1 MSEEPRWGP
10 AHEYRARPRWRSGR
24 PDRPTGRES
33 GRRSERQQPAGHGSD
48 WYEEPA
54 PAPRAQR
61 PPRLRR
67 RGRFGTILLLL
78 VLLLIAYPVALGV
91 VGYQAVHKVG
101 PLPEGTVTDGP
112 GYTVLMVGSDSR
124 EGTEIGGGG
133 GARTDTIM
141 LLHRPSGGGP
151 TVLLSVPRDSYVE
164 IPGKGSNKIN
174 AAYAFGGPALL
185 IRTIEQATGIGIDGY
200 VETDLAHFPSIVD
213 AVGGV
218 EMCPAE
224 PMQDPK
230 ADLDVPAGCQ
240 VMDGTTALGY
250 ARTRAGPRG
259 DLGRVERQRELIAAI
274 SKEATKPT
282 TLINPFQAFPLAR
295 SAGGALSVDDGT
307 GPFDLARF
315 ALAMKAV
322 SGGNALTLTVPVA
335 DATRRTDAGVVVDWN
350 EEKAQQVFQSIQNDD
365 TEAIRPIAEDQS
377 AG

>member
-1 MSEEPRWGP
+1 V
-10 AHEYRARPRWRSGR
+10 
-24 PDRPTGRES
+24 
-33 GRRSERQQPAGHGSD
+33 
-48 WYEEPA
+48 
-54 PAPRAQR
+54 
-61 PPRLRR
+61 LV
-67 RGRFGTILLLL
+67 

-91 VGYQAVHKVG
+91 VGYQAVTKLG
-101 PLPEGTVTDGP
+101 PLPEGTAAGGP
-112 GYTVLMVGSDSR
+112 GYTVLLVGSDSR
-124 EGTEIGGGG
+124 AGTEIGGGG

-151 TVLLSVPRDSYVE
+151 TVLLSIPRDSYVD

-185 IRTIEQATGIGIDGY
+185 AQTVEQATGVGIDGY

-218 EMCPAE
+218 EMCPPE

-240 VMDGTTALGY
+240 VMDGRTALGY
-250 ARTRAGPRG
+250 ARTRAGPMG
-259 DLGRVERQRELIAAI
+259 DLGRVTRQRELIAAI
-274 SKEATKPT
+274 GKEATKPA
-282 TLINPFQAFPLAR
+282 TLVNPFQAFPLAR
-295 SAGGALSVDDGT
+295 SAGSALSVDDGT

-335 DATRRTDAGVVVDWN
+335 DASRRTDAGVVVDWD
-350 EEKAQQVFQSIQNDD
+350 EEKARQVFDAIRTDD
-365 TEAIRPIAEDQS
+365 TEAIRPIAEEQATQA